1 MYPTSTP
8 PSNLQSM
15 GGPGTTRFW
24 AKKKLIIGIAAAI
37 VVAGVAW
44 ATGSMVLGSTNRA
57 PAPTTPPESSVK
69 PPAVLAKVEAP
80 SSGSAEN
87 TPPQSGADSAS
98 NNATTISTAA
108 GNPAKA
114 DAKPNDPSTPGA
126 PAHSA
131 TKSRF
136 PGDPNPSVSG
146 KLFWGAAINGNGDPK
161 TRHEQQAGA
170 SLSLRRTFFQ
180 WRHHETANGYL
191 FKTVE
196 NDIANNR
203 LSWVSTKTPSWRD
216 VANGKHDARIDHLL
230 KRLESYN
237 RPIWLT
243 FHHEPEGGGGNN
255 FPDDPGGAAAWRGM
269 QIRVRERMNALGID
283 NVAFAPILM
292 SWTWDPSSKRSP
304 SDWYV
309 PGIWDFYGIDHY
321 QNSESGTM
329 LSGRGFNNFM
339 KWIANKNLPVGI
351 GEWGNRGTNSTA
363 ANEMQAFLAWGL
375 KNDVVGMAYF
385 DSGLNSPSGSWE
397 LKGQPLSQFRS
408 ILASSKTMRVSNLR

>member
-1 MYPTSTP
+1 MYPTSTS
-8 PSNLQSM
+8 SNNPQPIGS
-15 GGPGTTRFW
+15 PGAPRFW
-24 AKKKLIIGIAAAI
+24 AKKKLIIGLSTTIA
-37 VVAGVAW
+37 VVAGAAW
-44 ATGSMVLGSTNRA
+44 LMGSAVLGSTNRA
-57 PAPTTPPESSVK
+57 PAPTAPAESDVT
-69 PPAVLAKVEAP
+69 PPAVVATIERD
-80 SSGSAEN
+80 E
-87 TPPQSGADSAS
+87 DSATESKPPRS
-98 NNATTISTAA
+98 NVATVSTTGGKPATT
-108 GNPAKA
+108 
-114 DAKPNDPSTPGA
+114 DAKPAPATKPSTPSNSYA
-126 PAHSA
+126 
-131 TKSRF
+131 KSRF
-136 PGDPNPSVSG
+136 PGDPNPSVTG
-146 KLFWGAAINGNGDPK
+146 KLFWGAAVHGNGDPK
-161 TRHEQQAGA
+161 TRHEQQAGV

-180 WRHHETANGYL
+180 WHHHESANSFL

-203 LSWVSTKTPSWRD
+203 LSWVSTKTPSWRE
-216 VANGKHDARIDHLL
+216 VASGKHDARIDHLL

-237 RPIWLT
+237 HPIWLT

-269 QIRVRERMNALGID
+269 QIRVRERMDALGID

-351 GEWGNRGTNSTA
+351 GEWGNRGTNSAA
-363 ANEMQAFLAWGL
+363 ANEMQAFMNWGRA
-375 KNDVVGMAYF
+375 NDVVGMAYF
-385 DSGLNSPSGSWE
+385 DSGLNSPNGSWE
-397 LKGQPLSQFRS
+397 LKGQQLTEFRS
-408 ILASSKTMRVSNLR
+408 ILASSTTMRVSDLR